1 VAVNTVLTDTIKRPI
16 HLLKTIKKKINKM
29 KSLIRKFH
37 KLNINVMSKK
47 YIFILL
53 VAATLGLTS
62 CSPFQVR
69 SDYAETA
76 NFTSYKTYKIRI
88 DDLKLNDIDK
98 DRVLNELSK
107 QLQSKGLQSGENPDL
122 IVNVKANHKK
132 ITDINS
138 GSPYGMYGWGGPFGW
153 GVGMSRT
160 WSSNYN
166 EGAIIVDLVDAKS
179 QKLVWQGIGSGIS
192 VDSPKAKQRQIPEIV
207 AEIMKN
213 YPPQRK

>member
-1 VAVNTVLTDTIKRPI
+1 
-16 HLLKTIKKKINKM
+16 M
-29 KSLIRKFH
+29 
-37 KLNINVMSKK
+37 KK
-47 YIFILL
+47 YIFLL
-53 VAATLGLTS
+53 LASAALTITS
-62 CSPFQVR
+62 CSSFNVR

-76 NFTSYKTYKIRI
+76 NFNSYKTYKLRI

-107 QLQSKGLQSGENPDL
+107 QLQMRGLQPGENPDM

-132 ITDINS
+132 VTDITNS
-138 GSPYGMYGWGGPFGW
+138 SPYGMWGWGGPFGW
-153 GVGMSRT
+153 GIGMNRT
-160 WSSNYN
+160 WTSNYN
-166 EGAIIVDLVDAKS
+166 EGAIIVDLVDAKTN
-179 QKLVWQGIGSGIS
+179 KLVWQGIGSGIS